1 MSVFPSLG
9 VKGSW
14 FRIPP
19 LRPFSLILPR
29 WILSRK
35 TLLLNCIHAGA
46 PDGLRAWWRMCY
58 SQIAVLASFVPVLP
72 VMDVTF
78 FQQLID
84 SEITE
89 LRALSSNSRESR
101 APVQLDQQSVGR
113 LSRMDAMQQQSMDV
127 AREERRQARLAALA
141 SARRRIDSDDY
152 GYCLGC
158 GEDIAEARLKI
169 DPAVTLCVDCQALRH
184 P

>member
-1 MSVFPSLG
+1 MILSG
-9 VKGSW
+9 AT
-14 FRIPP
+14 
-19 LRPFSLILPR
+19 LIL
-29 WILSRK
+29 
-35 TLLLNCIHAGA
+35 TCICAGTS
-46 PDGLRAWWRMCY
+46 DGLRAWQRTY
-58 SQIAVLASFVPVLP
+58 HSQIAVLASCVPVLP

-158 GEDIAEARLKI
+158 GEEIAEARLKI

>member
-1 MSVFPSLG
+1 MSICRSLG

-14 FRIPP
+14 VRIPP

-29 WILSRK
+29 RILSR
-35 TLLLNCIHAGA
+35 TTRLSTCICAGT
-46 PDGLRAWWRMCY
+46 PDSLRAWQRTY
-58 SQIAVLASFVPVLP
+58 HSQIAVLASFVPVLP

-127 AREERRQARLAALA
+127 AREERRQTRLAALA
-141 SARRRIDSDDY
+141 TARRRIDSDDY

-158 GEDIAEARLKI
+158 GEEIAEARLKI
-169 DPAVTLCVDCQALRH
+169 DPAVTLCVDCQALRY